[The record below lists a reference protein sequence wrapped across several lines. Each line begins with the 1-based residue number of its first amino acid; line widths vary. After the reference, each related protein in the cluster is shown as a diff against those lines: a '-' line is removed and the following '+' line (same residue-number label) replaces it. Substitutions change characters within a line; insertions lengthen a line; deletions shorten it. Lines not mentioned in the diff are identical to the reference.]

1 MNIKGEDKNKNRT
14 INKNIKDGINIEFYK
29 NGMNRLHSGNKIL
42 VAEDDLITENKVGY
56 KSEKKMFRVVRCCD
70 VTEKPLKFYFNTPEE
85 YEKTTGNIVPA
96 EIKKEWLIYNKIEGG
111 STVSL

>member
-1 MNIKGEDKNKNRT
+1 MNKKGDDQIKNNSKS
-14 INKNIKDGINIEFYK
+14 KNIKNGINVEFYK
-29 NGMNRLHSGNKIL
+29 NGMNRLHTGSKIL

-85 YEKTTGNIVPA
+85 YEKTTGNIVSA
-96 EIKKEWLIYNKIEGG
+96 DIKKEWLTYNRIDVK
-111 STVSL
+111 T

>member
-1 MNIKGEDKNKNRT
+1 MNKKGEDQNRNKSKNK
-14 INKNIKDGINIEFYK
+14 NKNIKDDGTIEFYK

-70 VTEKPLKFYFNTPEE
+70 VTEKPLKFYFNSPED
-85 YEKTTGNIVPA
+85 YEKTTGNIVSA
-96 EIKKEWLIYNKIEGG
+96 EIKKEWLRYNMIE
-111 STVSL
+111 